1 LLAALLIVLL
11 ASHANAI
18 SRKTNGQ
25 MKFASANRSNTV
37 AGMSYPQSAK
47 VGGRKNL
54 ATSEN
59 LWEYL
64 ELSHEHG
71 EIWKD
76 VENPVWYH
84 KEFGYDMTQGR
95 ALASKMAEIYS

>member
-1 LLAALLIVLL
+1 MKILLLAALLIVLL

-47 VGGRKNL
+47 VGRRKNL
-54 ATSEN
+54 STSEN
-59 LWEYL
+59 MSQL
-64 ELSHEHG
+64 
-71 EIWKD
+71 K
-76 VENPVWYH
+76 
-84 KEFGYDMTQGR
+84 M
-95 ALASKMAEIYS
+95 LAT